1 MRCYLLILFS
11 VASLFSPGQKTI
23 DVGKTDLNVTSPNVM
38 FVVGGTPFV
47 NAKFAKI
54 VSGSPYFY
62 EEWMKGNVF
71 VNGGKEYSGLFLK
84 LDLLNNEMHYLDP
97 AGVEMVTTSELQKLV
112 LFDTI
117 AQQVFTFINSSF
129 INSGN
134 APQKGWYLLLSTGT
148 ASLFKKLH
156 KVVREEQP
164 YNSATVEQHVETRSR
179 YFVLYKNVFT
189 EIKKIK
195 DELYNAG
202 AVYASMSG
210 SGSAVYGFFH
220 KQKQISISF
229 PKNYF
234 IKVLNS

>member
-1 MRCYLLILFS
+1 
-11 VASLFSPGQKTI
+11 
-23 DVGKTDLNVTSPNVM
+23 VGKTDLNVTSPNVM

-195 DELYNAG
+195 DAPDILIDKKDPLLRYIKENNLKGKTDEEFLALIDFYN
-202 AVYASMSG
+202 S
-210 SGSAVYGFFH
+210 
-220 KQKQISISF
+220 
-229 PKNYF
+229 
-234 IKVLNS
+234 L